1 MLLSPGH
8 MRSLQCALES
18 PFYGSAL
25 AGCRWES
32 AFFSTSEVD
41 AGAGLRL
48 SFQAF
53 ADNVEAFASDCA
65 KAIAAHLVSGEAFV
79 ERGRRLALAELRGE
93 KELRKALEELRA
105 DALQVDF

>member
-1 MLLSPGH
+1 MRPREPFLRLRPGRLPLGERLLQHLRGSGRLGPH
-8 MRSLQCALES
+8 TALHRA
-18 PFYGSAL
+18 P
-25 AGCRWES
+25 R
-32 AFFSTSEVD
+32 
-41 AGAGLRL
+41 GLRL

-93 KELRKALEELRA
+93 RELRKALEELRA